1 MEGDQIK
8 IEAIRNALPYEY
20 SDIKLTDDD
29 FVDALYSLIYDRNI
43 PVITIMGAGG
53 TGKSFMYKVYSS
65 CFGRVLCT
73 ATTGIAAFNLA
84 RDGIAAMTL
93 HSALKIKPLP
103 WFDEDDSGAF
113 FDVFDKYD
121 ELFIDEVSMLNAN
134 MLDFIL
140 NKAKTENLG
149 RVKEHKPIFRVVLFG
164 DTLQL
169 PPVVKDR
176 VDNTWYLWE
185 KEYGGKHMFYNSKCF
200 AEYREH
206 NKSRFFFLDEI
217 HRQDRREFM
226 NILNEVRFACPSDE
240 TMAKINSHVIDLES
254 FMKGTGKSGMMYLAT
269 KNSTVKEINSKFEK
283 MLIAN
288 KAEKRRYIAKEE
300 GDPDWENYFTSLN
313 KKIDLYVGQQ
323 VMCTANAV
331 DKSYM
336 NGTLGIVIGF
346 TLCPTLFPEVDGN
359 KLTPFQKEIKELNE
373 GFILPIVENNERK
386 FIVFRNK
393 YEEYT
398 IRRVEKDGTHTK
410 PEVKGSVIQIAC
422 KPAYACTIHKSQGL
436 TLNAVYLDTSD
447 SPMDNSVYVAL
458 SRLKSL
464 DGLGLKVPISKSD
477 IKTNEDSLKLYIEF
491 NAMVPD

>member
-1 MEGDQIK
+1 MEGDPRK
-8 IEAIRNALPYEY
+8 IEEIRQALPYEY

-65 CFGRVLCT
+65 CFRRVLCT

-84 RDGIAAMTL
+84 RDGIPAMTL
-93 HSALKIKPLP
+93 HSAIKIRPLP
-103 WFDEDDSGAF
+103 WFDGDDPSGF
-113 FDVFDKYD
+113 HDVFDKYD

-140 NKAKTENLG
+140 NKARNEND
-149 RVKEHKPIFRVVLFG
+149 RRAKEHEPLFRVVLFG

-176 VDNTWYLWE
+176 VDNTWYLWK

-200 AEYREH
+200 VEYREED
-206 NKSRFFFLDEI
+206 KCRFFFLDEI

-226 NILNEVRFACPSDE
+226 NILNEVTFACTSDE

-254 FMKGTGKSGMMYLAT
+254 FMAGRGKDGMMYLAT

-283 MLIAN
+283 ALIEN
-288 KAEKRRYIAKEE
+288 KAEKRQYIAEEE
-300 GDPDWENYFTSLN
+300 GDPDWENYFTALN
-313 KKIDLYVGQQ
+313 KKVDLYVGQQ
-323 VMCTANAV
+323 VMCTANAL
-331 DKSYM
+331 DKTYR
-336 NGTLGIVIGF
+336 NGTLGTVLGF
-346 TLCPTLFPEVDGN
+346 TLCPTLFPDVDPK
-359 KLTPFQKEIKELNE
+359 KLKPFQIELKALNE
-373 GFILPIVENNERK
+373 GFTLPVVENNEGT
-386 FIVFRNK
+386 FIVYRTKF
-393 YEEYT
+393 EEYT
-398 IRRVEKDGTHTK
+398 IKHVEKDGTHSK

-464 DGLGLKVPISKSD
+464 DGLGLKVPIDKSD
-477 IKTNEDSLKLYIEF
+477 IKTNEDSIRLYKEF
-491 NAMVPD
+491 NALEPD